1 MKKSPLSIPL
11 IQGNKKTIPK
21 LVSGFTLIELL
32 VVIAIIGVLS
42 SVVLASLN
50 TARKKARD
58 TIRMADMKTIYTMLV
73 QYQMEYGGIPI
84 TNSYSD
90 ANSGGWD
97 YSSQPV
103 GNPTFMNFLVTGGIT
118 SKVPV
123 DPINN
128 MAGDSSPAG
137 TFGYKYYCY
146 SGSGLALGYIQESTG
161 YTIYYPKYQDTN
173 FTCL

>member
-1 MKKSPLSIPL
+1 MKF
-11 IQGNKKTIPK
+11 KK
-21 LVSGFTLIELL
+21 GFTLIEIL

-73 QYQMEYGGIPI
+73 QYQMEYGGIPRTI
-84 TNSYSD
+84 IYSD
-90 ANSGGWD
+90 SNSGGWD

-103 GNPTFMNFLVTGGIT
+103 GAPTFMNFLVTSGIT
-118 SKVPV
+118 TKVPV

-128 MAGDSSPAG
+128 MTGDSSPAG

-146 SGSGLALGYIQESTG
+146 SGSGLALGYYKEQTG
-161 YTIYYPKYQDTN
+161 SLIYYPKYQDLN